1 MKEKIDEL
9 EKENFKAL
17 LLEIGADRLE
27 DRLNIIEV
35 FLDTEEHVSIEQLC
49 ELLRK
54 RGYKYDQEFVQKCM
68 DDMVRLGFAQKKN
81 FEGKPLL
88 YEHRHLGKHHDH
100 LICTKCGKIIEFK
113 DDNLELLQKRIAQRY
128 GFHMLQHRMEIYG
141 LCHSCLSKRKPLMPL
156 TLAKEGEKLIIRD
169 IIGGRGI
176 RQRLISMGIRIGDE
190 VEIISNT
197 GAGRLIIA
205 CGNTR
210 FALGRGVANKILV
223 SLT

>member
-88 YEHRHLGKHHDH
+88 YEHRHLGKHHDQ

-128 GFHMLQHRMEIYG
+128 GFRMLQHRMEIYG